1 MSTEIHQEFNRGFSG
16 RWGAGLFIWLAAGAV
31 FLFLL
36 LVAPHTN
43 DPNFVRA
50 LAVGWPILLA
60 FVSAWRIRRR

>member
-1 MSTEIHQEFNRGFSG
+1 MSTEIHQEFDYRASG
-16 RWGAGLFIWLAAGAV
+16 LWGARLILWLAAGIV

-43 DPNFVRA
+43 DPNFVRV

-60 FVSAWRIRRR
+60 FVAAWRLRRR